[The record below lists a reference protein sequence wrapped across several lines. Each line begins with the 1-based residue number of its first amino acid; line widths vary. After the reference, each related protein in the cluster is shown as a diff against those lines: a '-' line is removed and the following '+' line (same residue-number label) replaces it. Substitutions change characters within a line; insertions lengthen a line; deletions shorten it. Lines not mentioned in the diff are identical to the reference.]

1 MEITLVQGLLLA
13 LVGFV
18 CAIDQVFEA
27 FYWFRPLVVSFFA
40 GIMLGDMQL
49 GIACGAVSELSY
61 LGLLTVGGTVPPDPL
76 MAGMMTVVIAYT
88 TGQSADAALGL
99 SLPFALLA
107 QWLGIFFNTV
117 YVSVAHKCD
126 SYAAEGNAKGL
137 NRTVWAALFIK
148 AGAVA
153 LLVFLCSFALQ
164 GPIQTFVNSFPVWLV
179 HGFEVAG
186 GILPAVGLGLLLMV
200 MLKSSNIAYLF
211 LGFIMATFLDLPNV
225 LPIAIAAA
233 CLAYINFVHEKK
245 ADEAIAIASSS
256 HSDTDGSDDDDD
268 I

>member
-1 MEITLVQGLLLA
+1 MEITLLQGLLLA

-18 CAIDQVFEA
+18 CGVDQIFEA

-40 GIMLGDMQL
+40 GIVLGDVQL
-49 GIACGAVSELSY
+49 GVQCGAVAELAY

-88 TGQSADAALGL
+88 TGQSPDAAIGL

-107 QWLGIFFNTV
+107 QWVGIIFNTV

-126 SYAAEGNAKGL
+126 EYAKNADVAGF
-137 NRTVWAALFIK
+137 NRIIPAAVCIK
-148 AGAVA
+148 AGVVA
-153 LLVFLCSFALQ
+153 LIVFLCAFALQ
-164 GPIQTFVNSFPVWLV
+164 GPIQAFVNAFPQWLI

-186 GILPAVGLGLLLMV
+186 GMLPAVGLGLLLMV
-200 MLKSSNIAYLF
+200 MLKERNVAYLF
-211 LGFIMATFLDLPNV
+211 LGFIMATFLDMPNV
-225 LPIAIAAA
+225 LPIAIAGAA
-233 CLAYINFVHEKK
+233 LAYINYRHEKGTDDAVAK
-245 ADEAIAIASSS
+245 AVEAGSFDGGD
-256 HSDTDGSDDDDD
+256 SDG